1 MLKKFIR
8 QLKLT
13 LTKQKQ
19 ADSNFRI
26 TEIHSNNSNLDDLA
40 FGNKFNILTKINPY
54 VDLTFTV
61 IDETSYN
68 ITMSY
73 QEKHI
78 FTWFSIDTDQSKI
91 VTKYHTFNKNEFLK
105 QLSYL
110 KSSQTSWDETI
121 SKCFSELTICPRIDF
136 RGSLIQIDK
145 SKIKT
150 LRERF
155 RALERISI
163 KYETN

>member
-110 KSSQTSWDETI
+110 KSSQTS
-121 SKCFSELTICPRIDF
+121 
-136 RGSLIQIDK
+136 
-145 SKIKT
+145 
-150 LRERF
+150 
-155 RALERISI
+155 
-163 KYETN
+163 